1 MNLINTAI
9 RESIHSADR
18 SADRVALGRLA
29 IASFAI
35 LLFFNL
41 AGPISVSLWRL
52 CALYKLRVYKTSDRV
67 RHWFEFL
74 VVSSQTV
81 LITSFYFIGDNL
93 YPTVREYGN
102 FTVGKCDNQC
112 QQDSRAASLA
122 FLSIASFMLLFLKYI
137 FSVIIDMC
145 GYKEKKSVEYEV
157 LGVFVQVV
165 KIDIVYTTVIGIGT
179 AFGYVNIESEDGNFC
194 DEESKSFG
202 KAIAVITLTVIG
214 IPILALACI
223 KVCYI
228 AKASILSIILCIG
241 LFFISYITLV
251 LYVLADNHLPLEFD
265 LCGLDHESQ
274 IYLEKRRQISIN
286 RCIMGWTDLALIFFV
301 FLIKIG
307 SAFSVVVDLVI
318 CNADALDGD

>member
-35 LLFFNL
+35 LLFLNL
-41 AGPISVSLWRL
+41 AVPIGVSLWRL
-52 CALYKLRVYKTSDRV
+52 CALYKVRVYRTSDRA

-81 LITSFYFIGDNL
+81 LISTFYFIGDNL

-102 FTVGKCDNQC
+102 FTIGKCGDQC
-112 QQDSRAASLA
+112 QQDSRTASLA

-137 FSVIIDMC
+137 FDAIVDMC
-145 GYKEKKSVEYEV
+145 KYKEEKKLENEV
-157 LGVFVQVV
+157 LGMFVQVM

-179 AFGYVNIESEDGNFC
+179 AFGYVNIESEDGNYC
-194 DEESKSFG
+194 DEESKKFG
-202 KAIAVITLTVIG
+202 RAIAVLTLTVIG
-214 IPILALACI
+214 IPILALAST
-223 KVCYI
+223 KVFCMVNSI
-228 AKASILSIILCIG
+228 ALSIG
-241 LFFISYITLV
+241 LFVISYLTLV

-265 LCGLDHESQ
+265 LCGLDHESLA
-274 IYLEKRRQISIN
+274 YLDRRQQISIN
-286 RCIMGWTDLALIFFV
+286 RCTMAWGNLAIILSV
-301 FLIKIG
+301 FLIKICL
-307 SAFSVVVDLVI
+307 AFSVVVDLVR
-318 CNADALDGD
+318 CNVDALDED